1 MNKSIAV
8 FVFLIVILSSV
19 VVIYTSDNNN
29 HVVVTTTPLPHFNV
43 SKNNTVVDRNKN
55 FTSIE
60 NISDNKLQIY
70 YNLSASNKN
79 NTASPDINVMHCSTV
94 YFNYYF
100 NNTFNNIKNATNN
113 LKNVGNLILFV
124 NLYIKMPKPNVKLL

>member
-29 HVVVTTTPLPHFNV
+29 HVVVTTTHLPHFNV

-55 FTSIE
+55 FTSI
-60 NISDNKLQIY
+60 
-70 YNLSASNKN
+70 
-79 NTASPDINVMHCSTV
+79 
-94 YFNYYF
+94 
-100 NNTFNNIKNATNN
+100 
-113 LKNVGNLILFV
+113 
-124 NLYIKMPKPNVKLL
+124 